1 MNSQIQTAAGFIA
14 RLLANPALKSYT
26 PLQKEEQILQ
36 FLNANSA
43 QLMPT
48 LRSPQFFSGLPD
60 HEITSLL
67 ITALTN
73 TIDTE
78 IPAFLD
84 LILDRRVNFDFIS
97 FMTQRADSSAQSRDQ
112 VRKLVET
119 MLSRPESRRALTGP
133 LAAVYY
139 GMSKK
144 YLDELFQRRGY
155 THFELTKVQRLR
167 MGREHVQAMLDVNI
181 ILKPAIYSVSG
192 SEGGQSSYSS
202 GLVQPAFA
210 ETARSLL
217 LKRLPAV
224 PDSVVASSVHANMSF
239 VEHPSVEATARLA
252 SVFSARARGY
262 QPNQRVD
269 RGADTPDKSWFS
281 VARRNYKFYGFDV
294 KILDELYSVA
304 AELLW

>member
-1 MNSQIQTAAGFIA
+1 MNSQIQIAKGFIN

-36 FLNANSA
+36 FLNANGS

-48 LRSPQFFSGLPD
+48 LRTPQFFGGIPD
-60 HEITSLL
+60 HEILSLLFTSLTD
-67 ITALTN
+67 IIN
-73 TIDTE
+73 TE

-84 LILDRRVNFDFIS
+84 LLLDRRVNFDFIS
-97 FMTQRADSSAQSRDQ
+97 FMTQKADAGGQSREQ
-112 VRKLVET
+112 VRRSVET
-119 MLSRPESRRALTGP
+119 LLTRPESRRAMTGP

-139 GMSKK
+139 GLSKK

-167 MGREHVQAMLDVNI
+167 MGREHVQALLDVNI
-181 ILKPAIYSVSG
+181 LLKPAIYLVSG
-192 SEGGQSSYSS
+192 GDGGQSGYSS

-210 ETARSLL
+210 ETARGLL
-217 LKRLPAV
+217 VKRLPAV
-224 PDSVVASSVHANMSF
+224 PDAVVAASVRANMSF
-239 VEHPSVEATARLA
+239 VDNPNIEATSRLA
-252 SVFSARARGY
+252 SIFSSRARGF
-262 QPNQRVD
+262 QPNQKVD

-294 KILDELYSVA
+294 KILDELYSIA
-304 AELLW
+304 AELMW